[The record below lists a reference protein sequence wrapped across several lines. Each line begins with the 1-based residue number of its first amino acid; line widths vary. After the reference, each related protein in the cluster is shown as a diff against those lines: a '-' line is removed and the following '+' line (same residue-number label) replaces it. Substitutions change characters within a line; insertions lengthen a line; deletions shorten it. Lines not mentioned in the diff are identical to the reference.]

1 QLNCTATSTSN
12 VGTYDI
18 VISKGTVTNYNVT
31 YVKGTLTIEK
41 APLTISGGI
50 YTMKQGDALPELK
63 AEYTGFK
70 NGETEDVMTK
80 KPTLTTTATSSSN
93 PGEYEVTVADAEA
106 QNYEISY
113 EPGKIIIT
121 QTDRIENIE
130 LNGKSFCIYNLQG
143 QRLRNTK
150 KGINIING
158 KKVIVK

>member
-1 QLNCTATSTSN
+1 
-12 VGTYDI
+12 
-18 VISKGTVTNYNVT
+18 
-31 YVKGTLTIEK
+31 
-41 APLTISGGI
+41 
-50 YTMKQGDALPELK
+50 MKQGDALPELK
-63 AEYTGFK
+63 AEYKGFK
-70 NGETEDVMTK
+70 NGETEDVLTK

-113 EPGKIIIT
+113 EPGKIIVT
-121 QTDRIENIE
+121 QTVGIENIE